1 MLAPNL
7 IEQVRKIEITA
18 KRLAADAFA
27 GEYQSLF
34 KGRGMEFEDVR
45 PYIPG
50 DDTRRI
56 DWNVTARMASPYV
69 RRYREERELTVMLM
83 VDASASADFGTRG
96 RFKRELAAELA
107 AVLSIAATSNNDRVG
122 LLMFTDRVERI
133 VPPRKGRRHVLRIVR
148 DLLAFAPSGKGTDIE
163 TALDAANL
171 ILKRRSIV
179 FLISDFIAP
188 PESYRRSL
196 SAAAR
201 RHDLVAFDLQDPAER
216 EIPRIGIVALE
227 DAETG
232 ELVWA
237 DTDDEEWRQS
247 FQSESAARDG
257 EKAAALS
264 SVGVDRIALETGRE
278 YVSALN
284 DFFRR
289 RANKR
294 GRRGR

>member
-1 MLAPNL
+1 MLAPHL
-7 IEQVRKIEITA
+7 IEQVKKIEITA
-18 KRLAADAFA
+18 KRLAADVFA

-56 DWNVTARMASPYV
+56 DWNVTARMATPYV

-83 VDASASADFGTRG
+83 VDASASSDFGTRG

-122 LLMFTDRVERI
+122 LLMFTDRAERI

-148 DLLAFAPSGKGTDIE
+148 DLLAFAPSGTGTDIE
-163 TALDAANL
+163 SALDAANL

-188 PESYRRSL
+188 PDSYRRSL

-216 EIPRIGIVALE
+216 EIPRMGIVALE

-232 ELVWA
+232 ELVWV
-237 DTDDEEWRQS
+237 DTDDEGWRRS
-247 FQSESAARDG
+247 YER
-257 EKAAALS
+257 ETAALEDAKLGALNA
-264 SVGVDRIALETGRE
+264 VGADRVELETGRE
-278 YVSALN
+278 YVAALN

-289 RANKR
+289 RAKKR
-294 GRRGR
+294 RRRG

>member
-1 MLAPNL
+1 MLAPHL
-7 IEQVRKIEITA
+7 IEQVKKIEITA
-18 KRLAADAFA
+18 KRLAADVFA

-69 RRYREERELTVMLM
+69 RRYQEERELTVMLM
-83 VDASASADFGTRG
+83 VDASASSDFGTRG

-122 LLMFTDRVERI
+122 LLMFTDRAERI

-148 DLLAFAPSGKGTDIE
+148 DLLAFEPSGTGTDIE
-163 TALDAANL
+163 SALDAANL

-188 PESYRRSL
+188 PDSYRRSL

-216 EIPRIGIVALE
+216 EIPRMGIVALE

-232 ELVWA
+232 ELVWV
-237 DTDDEEWRQS
+237 DTDDEGWRRS
-247 FQSESAARDG
+247 YER
-257 EKAAALS
+257 ETAALEDAKLGALNA
-264 SVGVDRIALETGRE
+264 VGADRVELETGRE
-278 YVSALN
+278 YVAALN

-289 RANKR
+289 RAKKR
-294 GRRGR
+294 RRRG

>member
-34 KGRGMEFEDVR
+34 KGLGMEFEDVR

-56 DWNVTARMASPYV
+56 DWNVTARMATPYI

-83 VDASASADFGTRG
+83 VDASASSDFGTRG
-96 RFKRELAAELA
+96 RFKRELAAQLA
-107 AVLSIAATSNNDRVG
+107 AVLSIAATSNNDRAG
-122 LLMFTDRVERI
+122 LLMFTDHVERI

-148 DLLAFAPSGKGTDIE
+148 DVLAFQPRGRGTDIQN
-163 TALDAANL
+163 ALDVVNL

-188 PESYRRSL
+188 PDSYRRAL

-216 EIPRIGIVALE
+216 EIPKIGVIALE

-232 ELVWA
+232 ELVWV
-237 DTDDEEWRQS
+237 DTDDEEWRRA
-247 FQSESAARDG
+247 FESRTAARER
-257 EKAAALS
+257 EKLGALNAL
-264 SVGVDRIALETGRE
+264 GVDRVQLETGRE
-278 YVSALN
+278 YVAALN
-284 DFFRR
+284 DFFRK

-294 GRRGR
+294 GRRG

>member
-1 MLAPNL
+1 MLAPHL
-7 IEQVRKIEITA
+7 IEQVKRIEITA
-18 KRLAADAFA
+18 KRLAADVFA
-27 GEYQSLF
+27 GEYQSMF

-45 PYIPG
+45 PYFPG

-83 VDASASADFGTRG
+83 VDASASSDFGTRD

-122 LLMFTDRVERI
+122 LMMFTDRVERI

-148 DLLAFAPSGKGTDIE
+148 DLLAFEPSGTGTDIAS
-163 TALDAANL
+163 ALNAANL

-188 PESYRRSL
+188 PDSYRRAL

-201 RHDLVAFDLQDPAER
+201 RHDLSAFDLQDPAER
-216 EIPRIGIVALE
+216 EIPRMGVVALE
-227 DAETG
+227 DAESG
-232 ELVWA
+232 EIVWV
-237 DTDDEEWRQS
+237 DTDDESWRRA
-247 FQSESAARDG
+247 FQSEVAAREG
-257 EKAAALS
+257 EKVGALNS
-264 SVGVDRIALETGRE
+264 LGVDRVELETGRE
-278 YVSALN
+278 YVAALN
-284 DFFRR
+284 GFFRK
-289 RANKR
+289 RAKKR
-294 GRRGR
+294 GRRE

>member
-148 DLLAFAPSGKGTDIE
+148 DLLAFEPSGKGTDIE

-216 EIPRIGIVALE
+216 EIPKIGIVALE

-237 DTDDEEWRQS
+237 DTDDDEWRRS

-257 EKAAALS
+257 EKVAALTS
-264 SVGVDRIALETGRE
+264 LGVDRIALETGRE
-278 YVSALN
+278 YVAALN

-294 GRRGR
+294 RRRG

>member
-148 DLLAFAPSGKGTDIE
+148 DLLAFEPSGKGTDIE

-216 EIPRIGIVALE
+216 EIPKIGIVALE

-237 DTDDEEWRQS
+237 DTDDDEWRRS
-247 FQSESAARDG
+247 FQTESAARDG
-257 EKAAALS
+257 EKVAALS
-264 SVGVDRIALETGRE
+264 SLGVDRIALETGRE
-278 YVSALN
+278 YVAALN

-294 GRRGR
+294 RRRG

>member
-1 MLAPNL
+1 MLAPHL
-7 IEQVRKIEITA
+7 IEQVKKIEITA
-18 KRLAADAFA
+18 KRLAADVFA

-56 DWNVTARMASPYV
+56 DWNVTARMATPYV

-83 VDASASADFGTRG
+83 VDASASSDFGTRG

-148 DLLAFAPSGKGTDIE
+148 DLLAFAPSGTGTDIE
-163 TALDAANL
+163 SALDAANL

-188 PESYRRSL
+188 PDSYRRSL

-216 EIPRIGIVALE
+216 EIPRMGIVALE

-232 ELVWA
+232 ELVWV
-237 DTDDEEWRQS
+237 DTDDEGWRRS
-247 FQSESAARDG
+247 SERAT
-257 EKAAALS
+257 AALEDAKLGALNA
-264 SVGVDRIALETGRE
+264 VGADRVELETGRE
-278 YVSALN
+278 YVAALN

-289 RANKR
+289 RAKKR
-294 GRRGR
+294 RRRG